1 MINDIFSDICLLV
14 VVSLGFQKIIKQIN
28 KIIKQINKI
37 IEQNNE
43 ILEGMESQDA

>member
-28 KIIKQINKI
+28 KII
-37 IEQNNE
+37 EQNNE